1 MMKRNRLITEAIR
14 ENADLKAECERLNKH
29 EEHMQPL
36 RKEWMEAHLKMVD
49 ENSDLRAKLEFHV
62 KELQEKQQY
71 ILELEAKLE
80 AAWCTG
86 DGKNWGL
93 TRKENL
99 ITNPIIIPAPSMAE
113 VWREL
118 KGYITTYVRMGY
130 SDDEKTTFAEIT
142 FVSDLYINENPT
154 DGLIDLLIWVNG
166 RRKL

>member
-80 AAWCTG
+80 AA
-86 DGKNWGL
+86 
-93 TRKENL
+93 
-99 ITNPIIIPAPSMAE
+99 
-113 VWREL
+113 
-118 KGYITTYVRMGY
+118 
-130 SDDEKTTFAEIT
+130 
-142 FVSDLYINENPT
+142 
-154 DGLIDLLIWVNG
+154 
-166 RRKL
+166 